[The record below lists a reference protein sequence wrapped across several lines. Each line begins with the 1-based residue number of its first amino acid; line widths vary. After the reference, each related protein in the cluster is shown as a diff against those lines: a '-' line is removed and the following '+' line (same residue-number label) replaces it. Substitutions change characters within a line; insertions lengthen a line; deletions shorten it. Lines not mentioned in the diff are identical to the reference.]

1 MVENETLDK
10 EKKINRRLIRTG
22 RNEPMQAEKGTLEM
36 KMGKQKNRNHLKL
49 KGTQKDDDEIS
60 DGKTHSKKYTSSLQ
74 RNSPSSAY

>member
-10 EKKINRRLIRTG
+10 ETKINRGLIRTE

-36 KMGKQKNRNHLKL
+36 KMDKQKNRNHL

-60 DGKTHSKKYTSSLQ
+60 DGKTHSKIYTSSLQ
-74 RNSPSSAY
+74 RNSARSAY

>member
-36 KMGKQKNRNHLKL
+36 KMGKQKNRNHLK
-49 KGTQKDDDEIS
+49 GTQKVDDEIS
-60 DGKTHSKKYTSSLQ
+60 DSKTHSKIYTSSLQ
-74 RNSPSSAY
+74 RNSARSTY